1 MKEHKKRSFEKVS
14 TNKDIIDLYMEDYTM
29 TQSNAVLY
37 CELYEHIYNVDEVG
51 DMELTFPQIIQTINV
66 LKATFVKKMLDMNTK
81 HSEDEMKK
89 EMR

>member
-1 MKEHKKRSFEKVS
+1 MKEHKKRNFDKVS
-14 TNKDIIDLYMEDYTM
+14 SNKAIIELYMEDYTM
-29 TQSNAVLY
+29 TQSNAELY

-51 DMELTFPQIIQTINV
+51 EMNLTFPQIIQTLNV
-66 LKATFVKKMLDMNTK
+66 LKGTFVKHMLDMNTK